1 MKNRYIIASIILLII
16 GLQFISFTTKTP
28 EQIIEERTLSF
39 HQGMET
45 FEQSIATFKEKLVRL
60 DASEFSVEELRKAH
74 INNRLAFKSIEYLL
88 NYIDPSA
95 VKQMLNG
102 APLPVVEQNV
112 PEVVVIE
119 PSGLQVL
126 DELVFGDEPHLEK
139 ATLLELTDKLEKDYN
154 KIKQYQFTVKL
165 THRMLFEAVRQE
177 LLRIFTLGVTGFD
190 TPGSAN
196 AIPEAAEAMKSIR
209 ATMIAYHSLLAEKDG
224 NMAREMKQLFD
235 EAIDYLE
242 QENDFDNFD
251 RLHFLKTYINPLY
264 AITYQLHRK
273 LGIETVDEL
282 NYIEPPF
289 NYHATQLFD
298 TKLLNAG
305 VYANIDLKSPL
316 NEKRKALG
324 QLLFFDPIL
333 SSNNKRSCTSCHH
346 PEKAFT
352 DGLPKSLATNGEGTI
367 QRNAP
372 TVINSVFAEKY
383 FYDGRAETLEKQT
396 KHVIFHKQEFATDLT
411 AIMNKLNQSEAY
423 KKMFLEAYADMGKYA
438 MTPLNVTNA
447 ISVYIA
453 SLSSFNSPF
462 DQYVRGEIADIDPA
476 VKRGFNLFMGKA
488 ACGTCHFAP
497 TFNGTVPPLY
507 EESETELLGIPTR
520 PDTANLELD
529 PDLGRYASGYPRDR
543 AEFYKYSFKT
553 VTVRNAALTAPY
565 MHNGVYNTLEEVVD
579 FYNRGGGAGMGLDLE
594 YQTLP
599 FDNLSLSKQEQ
610 ADLVAFMKALTDNP
624 FANDAPKALPTFE
637 GNTEWNKRKIGGE
650 Y

>member
-1 MKNRYIIASIILLII
+1 MKKKYIVASAILFII
-16 GLQFISFTTKTP
+16 GLQFLSFTTKTP
-28 EQIIEERTLSF
+28 EQIIKECTVSF
-39 HQGMET
+39 HQGMDA
-45 FEQSIATFKEKLVRL
+45 FEQSIATFKETLERL
-60 DASEFSVEELRKAH
+60 DASEASVEALRDAH

-95 VKQMLNG
+95 IRQMING
-102 APLPVVEQNV
+102 APLPFLEQNV
-112 PEVVVIE
+112 PEVIVIE

-126 DELVFGDEPHLEK
+126 DELVFEDEPYLEK
-139 ATLLELTDKLEKDYN
+139 ERLLELSYKLESEYN
-154 KIKQYQFTVKL
+154 KIKKYQSSVKL
-165 THRMLFEAVRQE
+165 THRMIFESVRQE

-196 AIPEAAEAMKSIR
+196 AIPEARVAMESIR
-209 ATMIAYHSLLAEKDG
+209 ATMLAYHSLLSGKDRG
-224 NMAREMKQLFD
+224 MAQDMKQLFD
-235 EAIDYLE
+235 GAVDYLA
-242 QENDFDNFD
+242 QENDFENFD

-264 AITYQLHRK
+264 AITYQFHRK
-273 LGIETVDEL
+273 LGIETINDLQTV
-282 NYIEPPF
+282 EPPF

-298 TKLLNAG
+298 TQLFNAG

-333 SSNNKRSCTSCHH
+333 SSNNQRACASCHQ
-346 PEKAFT
+346 PEKGFT
-352 DGLPKSLATNGEGTI
+352 DGLPKSLAMNGEGTI

-411 AIMNKLNQSEAY
+411 EIMNKLNQSETY

-438 MTPLNVTNA
+438 MSPVSVTNA

-453 SLSSFNSPF
+453 SLNSFNSPF

-507 EESETELLGIPTR
+507 EESETEVLGIPTR
-520 PDTANLELD
+520 PDTINIELD

-543 AEFYKYSFKT
+543 APFYQYSFKT
-553 VTVRNAALTAPY
+553 VTVRNVALTAPY
-565 MHNGVYNTLEEVVD
+565 MHNGVYNTLPEVVD
-579 FYNRGGGAGMGLDLE
+579 FYNRGGGAGMGLDLP

-599 FDNLSLSKQEQ
+599 FDNLSLTKQEQ
-610 ADLVAFMKALTDNP
+610 ADLVAFMEALTDNP
-624 FANDAPKALPTFE
+624 FINDAPKALPTFE
-637 GNTEWNKRKIGGE
+637 GNPAWNKRKIGGE